1 MLNVQKT
8 IEKLI
13 QVMSAMIAVV
23 SKKQEAIIAA
33 TIPAT
38 TEGMIFIEVP
48 CFKNEIAIC

>member
-13 QVMSAMIAVV
+13 QVMSAIIALV

-33 TIPAT
+33 IVPAT
-38 TEGMIFIEVP
+38 RDGMIFIVKP
-48 CFKNEIAIC
+48 CFKNDATIR